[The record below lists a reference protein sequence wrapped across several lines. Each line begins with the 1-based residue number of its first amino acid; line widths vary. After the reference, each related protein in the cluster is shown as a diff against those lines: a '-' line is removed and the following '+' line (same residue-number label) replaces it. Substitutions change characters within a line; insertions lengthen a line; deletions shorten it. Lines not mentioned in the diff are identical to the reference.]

1 MDQRPQPATDVEID
15 VRALLAALLRRLPY
29 LIVFVGLV
37 AVGTYMFLARLDP
50 VYKSEATILI
60 QDGESDLTRSTQATP
75 GDASTALDEQAIT
88 SQVQLILSRDLA
100 GTVSKKLDL
109 AARPE
114 FNGSKPTLLGGL
126 LAKAGLGKTLS
137 ETSLDERVLKT
148 YYANLN
154 VYAVDK
160 SRVIGVDFSST
171 DPKLAADGA
180 NAIAEGYI
188 TLQVAAKRSTT
199 ADAAEWLST
208 QIADLRTKVTDA
220 ESKVEQYR
228 SANDLFSSG
237 AGGATGDSA
246 TTLPQQQLADLSAE
260 LTKARTERSDAA
272 AKAAQIR
279 QALQSNTVPNLTD
292 VINSQLI
299 QSLVEQQVA
308 LRSQIAQM
316 NATYLPQH
324 PKMRELNA
332 QVQGLDRQIAS
343 EAGKIVDSLEG
354 EAKLAQAREADINQS
369 LTRLKATASTANDAG
384 VELRALEREAAAQ
397 RDLLD
402 SYLRRYREAVAREQT
417 DYLPADAR
425 IISRAAVPLDPD
437 FPKKIPMTA
446 AATMAALLLAIAF
459 VLLKELA
466 SGRPMRRV
474 TLGEQAV
481 PLVPDAMPVGGH
493 TRWADDHSIRRMM
506 PKEPTLVPELLDRVE
521 ESLADIAS
529 EIVDSGQKR
538 VLVTLADDSDSDGR
552 PLGAV
557 ALSRALARTDAR
569 VVLVD
574 FRGDGADAASM
585 GEGSDLPG
593 FSDLFD
599 GEASFAQVIF
609 RDRKSRVH
617 FIPAGRK
624 LLAPGL
630 LDADHLETILAA
642 LTLTYDYVLLDAND
656 EMIRTVGEAAGI
668 AMVVSE
674 FGPADPRTVRAF
686 DRVSQASGAKILLLV
701 VDPAEKAAEAKQG
714 APAGEA
720 A

>member
-1 MDQRPQPATDVEID
+1 
-15 VRALLAALLRRLPY
+15 
-29 LIVFVGLV
+29 
-37 AVGTYMFLARLDP
+37 MFLARLDP

-126 LAKAGLGKTLS
+126 LAKAGLGRTLS

-148 YYANLN
+148 YANLN

-437 FPKKIPMTA
+437 FPTKIPMAA

-701 VDPAEKAAEAKQG
+701 VDPAEKAGEAKQG